1 MPHGG
6 PAPSAV
12 VLVATVRALKS
23 HGGVTKP
30 DLNKPNVEA
39 VRKGA
44 ANLERHIDNIKNGF
58 GLPVCVA
65 INAFPTDTPEEMAVI
80 EEVCAKAGV
89 KCALSEVF
97 AKGGEGGKALAETVL
112 SIMPEAPSPSST
124 PTIWALLC
132 RRRSKQLPKK
142 STVLT
147 A

>member
-1 MPHGG
+1 M
-6 PAPSAV
+6 
-12 VLVATVRALKS
+12 
-23 HGGVTKP
+23 
-30 DLNKPNVEA
+30 EA

-112 SIMPEAPSPSST
+112 SIMPEAPQPIQYTYDLGAS
-124 PTIWALLC
+124 
-132 RRRSKQLPKK
+132 LPEKIEAVAKK